1 MKTFLIAALGAVL
14 ALPAAAAP
22 LGTMRGSWPAAG
34 TKEVRIDFPVGGLE
48 VVGVTGT
55 KVEAEMSVRCK
66 RGRRCEERAAKL
78 ELVTD
83 EKGGIRTLEL
93 KGHPK
98 LDSDGLQ
105 VELRI
110 SVPATLRVQI
120 DMGVGDLDV
129 RDIEGDVDVDLG
141 VGDADVRVPERTAG
155 TVECEVGVGD
165 ANVHSSGGN
174 RRSSG
179 FLGRSVRWEG
189 NEGGSRVHLEVG
201 VGDADVWLR

>member
-1 MKTFLIAALGAVL
+1 M
-14 ALPAAAAP
+14 
-22 LGTMRGSWPAAG
+22 
-34 TKEVRIDFPVGGLE
+34 
-48 VVGVTGT
+48 
-55 KVEAEMSVRCK
+55 
-66 RGRRCEERAAKL
+66 
-78 ELVTD
+78 
-83 EKGGIRTLEL
+83 
-93 KGHPK
+93 
-98 LDSDGLQ
+98 
-105 VELRI
+105 
-110 SVPATLRVQI
+110 LRVRI

-155 TVECEVGVGD
+155 LVECEVGVGD